1 MRLNAQY
8 VAMMRASQGAHGHL
22 LRARAVRHKREQNS
36 AALNA
41 DEWTQ
46 HIVTSSMQQA
56 LAAGPLPATLA
67 PEPAPAPEPSPP
79 APDPAPL
86 AHPSPPALATAPP
99 PPAAE
104 PPAPAPA
111 PASAPVAT
119 HLPPQA
125 APVPPPAPRHSRRM
139 ATPPEA
145 DEPPRNLPTEA
156 DQYARTYP
164 RRAQEMRHLGGLPPD
179 CTYGPPDNDL
189 VHAIVTGT
197 SPALRA
203 LDDQDTAVA

>member
-1 MRLNAQY
+1 DINVVMRLNAQY

-56 LAAGPLPATLA
+56 LAAGPLPAT
-67 PEPAPAPEPSPP
+67 PAAGPSPP
-79 APDPAPL
+79 APPAPE
-86 AHPSPPALATAPP
+86 PAAI
-99 PPAAE
+99 AE

-111 PASAPVAT
+111 PAPPPAPVPAPAAAP
-119 HLPPQA
+119 LPAQA
-125 APVPPPAPRHSRRM
+125 APVPARQSPRM
-139 ATPPEA
+139 AIPAEA
-145 DEPPRNLPTEA
+145 DDPPRDLSTEA
-156 DQYARTYP
+156 DYYAVVYP
-164 RRAQEMRHLGGLPPD
+164 NRAREIRHYGGLPPD
-179 CTYGPPDNDL
+179 CTYGPPDDDL

-197 SPALRA
+197 TPALRA
-203 LDDQDTAVA
+203 LDEMTAAAE